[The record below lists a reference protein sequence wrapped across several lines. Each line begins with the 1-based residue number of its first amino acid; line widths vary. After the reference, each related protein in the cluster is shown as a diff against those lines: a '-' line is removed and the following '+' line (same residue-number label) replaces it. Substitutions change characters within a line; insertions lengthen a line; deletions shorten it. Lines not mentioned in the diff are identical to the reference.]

1 MTASNA
7 TSIPATTTPVRRWG
21 IAFARIRSAIVIAAV
36 ALAPACYS
44 PTGTSGTHHDPESVF
59 ILPDSDLSATLRDA
73 DDDEVA
79 SLDVA
84 HHIGTTDCP
93 QLLGTLTVD
102 NAADADAT
110 AALAVP
116 SDPPLAIVISEA
128 QVQVPAGESVEI
140 EIMFDCSAT
149 DDIDTTMDLA
159 LQTGGRI
166 GSFSIGLSLDVM
178 DS

>member
-1 MTASNA
+1 MTHS
-7 TSIPATTTPVRRWG
+7 TTTSTPVGTWRTAGARARFA
-21 IAFARIRSAIVIAAV
+21 IAIGAV
-36 ALAPACYS
+36 AVVPACYS
-44 PTGTSGTHHDPESVF
+44 PTSGGGRHQNPASVF

-79 SLDVA
+79 SLDVD
-84 HHIGTTDCP
+84 HHIGATECP

-102 NAADADAT
+102 NASDVDAKT
-110 AALAVP
+110 TLAVP
-116 SDPPLAIVISEA
+116 AEPPLAIVISEGE
-128 QVQVPAGESVEI
+128 VQVPAGESVEI

-149 DDIDTTMDLA
+149 DDIDTAMDLS

-166 GSFSIGLSLDVM
+166 GNFSIGLSLDVM

>member
-1 MTASNA
+1 MTLHDA
-7 TSIPATTTPVRRWG
+7 TIHSTSAHGCARLRVALTLAT
-21 IAFARIRSAIVIAAV
+21 V

-44 PTGTSGTHHDPESVF
+44 PTDSGGQHQNPEAVF
-59 ILPDSDLSATLRDA
+59 ILPASDLSATLRDA
-73 DDDEVA
+73 DDEEVA
-79 SLDVA
+79 ALDIE
-84 HHIGTTDCP
+84 HLIGVSDCP

-102 NAADADAT
+102 NASDVDAS

-116 SDPPLAIVISEA
+116 SDPPLAIVIAEG
-128 QVQVPAGESVEI
+128 QVDVPAGESMEI

-178 DS
+178 EG